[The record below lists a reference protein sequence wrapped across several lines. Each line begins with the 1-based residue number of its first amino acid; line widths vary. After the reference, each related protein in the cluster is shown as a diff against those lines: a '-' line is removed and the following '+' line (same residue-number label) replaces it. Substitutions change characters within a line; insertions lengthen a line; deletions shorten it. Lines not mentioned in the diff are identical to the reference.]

1 MIGLFHFLFM
11 AETLK
16 VSPNNYKSIHVNVS
30 RINFYIDFKS
40 FR

>member
-1 MIGLFHFLFM
+1 M

-30 RINFYIDFKS
+30 RIHFYIDSES